1 MVARYDLEIYA
12 QGAAGQCDME
22 KRELGDYVL
31 YTDYQKLEERI
42 KELEQ
47 RISDQ
52 GWEIEFRRETMQQRI
67 PKW

>member
-22 KRELGDYVL
+22 ECELGDYVL

-42 KELEQ
+42 KELEE
-47 RISDQ
+47 RISFQ
-52 GWEIEFRRETMQQRI
+52 G
-67 PKW
+67 